1 MEKERMKL
9 TKDMF
14 EAGDIHKRLKIQEDL
29 KSKKRRKSSTK
40 YKVLQNEEESIIKRE
55 NTSITNEQNNSVI
68 IWSINDNILPKVF
81 NIIFVLSIFISTYE
95 HSPFIFV

>member
-1 MEKERMKL
+1 MKL

-29 KSKKRRKSSTK
+29 KSKKRRKSSMK
-40 YKVLQNEEESIIKRE
+40 YKILHNEEESIIKRE
-55 NTSITNEQNNSVI
+55 NTSLINEQNNSVI

-81 NIIFVLSIFISTYE
+81 TCTLSIYIFNRQV
-95 HSPFIFV
+95 HSSFTFV